1 MLIRHPLWLSVAG
14 VIAAA
19 FAASSAVGSDWLR
32 FRGPNGTGISP
43 DTKATPVTW
52 SSTENLKWKVVLP
65 GAGVSSPIVVG
76 DRVFVTCYSGY
87 GMSRESPGNQKDLK
101 RHLVCVD
108 RTTGSILW
116 QKSFDP
122 HLPEDQFSGAGV
134 PEHGYASHTPVSDG
148 ERIYAFFGKSGV
160 HAFDLDGKELW
171 RAAVGTGSD
180 PRRWGSSS
188 SPIVFEKTLIVAA
201 GPERN
206 SIVGL
211 DTATGKE
218 IWKADAESLGNVW
231 GTPVAVKVDE
241 TRTDIVIGAPYE
253 IWAINPVNGK
263 LKWYCDAM
271 ESDQFNSSVV
281 ADGQTIYAIEGRGGG
296 SIAVKAGGT
305 DNVTKSHV
313 VWSGRDSSRFGTPLV
328 HEGRLYYFGNGVAN
342 CVNAETGQ
350 KVFQGRLQG
359 ARSSEGGDARSD
371 DNAGGRPGRGFGG
384 RGGFGGSDYSSPVL
398 ADGKIYYVSRNGNM
412 HVLQAG
418 ATFEQLAVNR
428 VTDAGE
434 DFSATPAI
442 SNGDLFVRSNKHLYC
457 VGVK

>member
-206 SIVGL
+206 
-211 DTATGKE
+211 
-218 IWKADAESLGNVW
+218 
-231 GTPVAVKVDE
+231 
-241 TRTDIVIGAPYE
+241 
-253 IWAINPVNGK
+253 
-263 LKWYCDAM
+263 
-271 ESDQFNSSVV
+271 
-281 ADGQTIYAIEGRGGG
+281 
-296 SIAVKAGGT
+296 
-305 DNVTKSHV
+305 
-313 VWSGRDSSRFGTPLV
+313 
-328 HEGRLYYFGNGVAN
+328 
-342 CVNAETGQ
+342 
-350 KVFQGRLQG
+350 
-359 ARSSEGGDARSD
+359 
-371 DNAGGRPGRGFGG
+371 
-384 RGGFGGSDYSSPVL
+384 
-398 ADGKIYYVSRNGNM
+398 
-412 HVLQAG
+412 
-418 ATFEQLAVNR
+418 
-428 VTDAGE
+428 
-434 DFSATPAI
+434 
-442 SNGDLFVRSNKHLYC
+442 
-457 VGVK
+457 